1 MTGISVC
8 PSPSVWRLMSR
19 AVTLWVGSFL
29 FLIGIVFT
37 VIGLQNAREEQHF
50 GAHGL
55 VVEATVTDKS
65 IERATRGGN
74 PVTRYLVTYRFTSSN
89 GREVESSAD
98 VPVEEWEHLEAGGKF
113 QVTYLPDAPE
123 SSRVQD
129 TGENTWIAVYVFLAI
144 GSVFTLLGGGLA
156 FYEGRSVVRSIL
168 VSRHGLATEGT
179 IVRVGPTSTSIN
191 RVPQWQIH
199 YRYRDHFGRTQ
210 EGASHLMSP
219 KEGSVW
225 KEGDRG
231 TVRFDRERPEIG
243 VWMGTT

>member
-1 MTGISVC
+1 
-8 PSPSVWRLMSR
+8 MSR

-37 VIGLQNAREEQHF
+37 VIGLQNALEEQHF
-50 GAHGL
+50 GTHGL
-55 VVEATVTDKS
+55 VVDATVTDKS

-89 GREVESSAD
+89 GKEVESSTEL
-98 VPVEEWEHLEAGGKF
+98 PVEEWEHLEAGGKF

-123 SSRVQD
+123 SSRGQD
-129 TGENTWIAVYVFLAI
+129 TGQNTWIAVYVFLAI

-156 FYEGRSVVRSIL
+156 FYEGRSVVWSIR

-191 RVPQWQIH
+191 RVPQWRIH
-199 YRYRDHFGRTQ
+199 YRYRDHFGRAQ

-219 KEGSVW
+219 IEGSVW

-231 TVRFDRERPEIG
+231 TVRFDRERPDLS
-243 VWMGTT
+243 VWTGRTL